1 MFVHDTQLRV
11 RYAEVDQMGY
21 VYYGNYAQY
30 FEVARV
36 EALRSL
42 GASYRDLENAGILM
56 PVSHY
61 SIDYI
66 RPAHY
71 DDALTIRLEVPEL
84 PRSKIVFLYTTFRGD
99 EILNKARTDL
109 VFLSADSM
117 RVRRAPPAITEH
129 LAPFYTKG
137 TSKN

>member
-1 MFVHDTQLRV
+1 
-11 RYAEVDQMGY
+11 MGY

-42 GASYRDLENAGILM
+42 GTSYRDLEDSGVFM
-56 PVSHY
+56 PVAHY
-61 SIDYI
+61 SIDYL

-71 DDALTIRLEVPEL
+71 DDALTIRLQVPEL

-99 EILNKARTDL
+99 EILNTARTDL
-109 VFLSADSM
+109 VFLSADTM
-117 RVRRAPPAITEH
+117 RVRRVPSAIMEH
-129 LAPFYTKG
+129 LAPFYK
-137 TSKN
+137 

>member
-1 MFVHDTQLRV
+1 MFSHDTQIRV
-11 RYAEVDQMGY
+11 RYAEVDRMGY

-42 GASYRDLENAGILM
+42 GTSYRELEDSGVLM

-61 SIDYI
+61 EIDYL

-84 PRSKIVFLYTTFRGD
+84 PRAKITFLYTTFRGD

-109 VFLSADSM
+109 VFLSVKTN
-117 RVRRAPPAITEH
+117 RVRRVPDFITSH
-129 LAPFYTKG
+129 LQSYF
-137 TSKN
+137 